1 MGVNYIFIGFMGC
14 GKTTFGKKISRKIG
28 YKFVDTDKYIEK
40 KEKMTVSDIFAKYGE
55 SYFRSL
61 EENICSDFAHLSDMV
76 IATGG
81 GIIKNE
87 KNIENLKKNGV
98 IIYLKANAEHIFSN
112 IGNDNTRPLL
122 QVEDKLGKIQS
133 LLEER
138 TPIYEKCADITIDV
152 SGGCITGITN
162 DILKAIGRDCK

>member
-1 MGVNYIFIGFMGC
+1 MSVNYIFIGFMGC

-28 YKFVDTDKYIEK
+28 YKFVDTDRYIEHRQN
-40 KEKMTVSDIFAKYGE
+40 MSITDIFEKYGE

-61 EENICSDFAHLSDMV
+61 EEEICREFSKANNMV

-98 IIYLKANAEHIFSN
+98 IIYLKATPEHIFSN
-112 IGNDNTRPLL
+112 IGNDTTRPLL
-122 QVEDKLGKIQS
+122 QTDDKMGKIRS

-138 TPIYEKCADITIDV
+138 KELYEKYADITIDV
-152 SGGCITGITN
+152 SGGNITN
-162 DILKAIGRDCK
+162 ITKAILNKIGRD